1 MQTLNQSLG
10 YIRLFGTRIPT
21 EPEFLIFFR
30 HLRTEKSIA
39 SLNMWTTY
47 RMINSAIRRKYGS
60 SMKFF
65 LRTTRLYEYCETYIK
80 HKAEIIST
88 NVVQVFVNSKSSQGL
103 IGWLGRH

>member
-39 SLNMWTTY
+39 SLNMWTIY
-47 RMINSAIRRKYGS
+47 SMINSAIKRKYGS

-65 LRTTRLYEYCETYIK
+65 LRTNSLYKYYETYNK
-80 HKAEIIST
+80 HKSEIFST
-88 NVVQVFVNSKSSQGL
+88 NAGVCE
-103 IGWLGRH
+103 